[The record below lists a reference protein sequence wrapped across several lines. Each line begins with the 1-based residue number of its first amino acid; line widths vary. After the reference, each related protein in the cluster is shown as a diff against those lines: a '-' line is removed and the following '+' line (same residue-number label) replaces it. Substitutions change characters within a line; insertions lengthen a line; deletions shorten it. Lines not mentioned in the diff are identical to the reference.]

1 MSITNIA
8 TVASGIIELIG
19 TGKEVYKAT
28 VNAMDAIEAK
38 GVVKGSDKKRMGIS
52 IC

>member
-8 TVASGIIELIG
+8 TVASGIIELIE
-19 TGKEVYKAT
+19 TGREVYEVT

-38 GVVKGSDKKRMGIS
+38 GKES
-52 IC
+52 IDGY

>member
-8 TVASGIIELIG
+8 TVASGIIELIE
-19 TGKEVYKAT
+19 TGREVYEVT

-38 GVVKGSDKKRMGIS
+38 GKEIINGR
-52 IC
+52 